1 MPMNRA
7 YCSAR
12 LLVGILKPHSYV
24 SMVFPLVDKCIID
37 FQISTYFLGS
47 MSIKSLEKQS
57 K

>member
-1 MPMNRA
+1 MPMNIA